1 MGWIF
6 FFFPWG
12 INKKNPPNYPPKM
25 SENHLISPLQHCCPS
40 VFSCLC
46 FPQFHQK
53 SSSSPVFPHSGPSPP
68 LPGVNMSHWGN
79 ACEHSQNQR
88 WVRQKTVIWAR
99 FREWPVIAGF
109 RNSLKQRHVW
119 RAYDVM
125 RRTRLVRRW
134 VSYFFDG
141 RKHGRAFCV
150 LLAVTDGFK
159 HDVLLRMC
167 SMFPLGWPPPHS
179 SSWRV
184 FAAGLSP
191 STWLMLRCGREGL
204 IKVTQSE
211 SNQIWGRVQ
220 KLRGWR
226 SRDWSVGVREWQV
239 MLCYVQQ
246 TIIAYMDDVA
256 LWVCAHLESSHKF
269 SFFPRVTEIFSECI

>member
-6 FFFPWG
+6 FFSLEELT
-12 INKKNPPNYPPKM
+12 KKIPQIIPQKC
-25 SENHLISPLQHCCPS
+25 LKIISSLLFSTAVLPSSLVCVFLNSIKSLHPLL
-40 VFSCLC
+40 F
-46 FPQFHQK
+46 FHI
-53 SSSSPVFPHSGPSPP
+53 PDLLPHSQVLTWVTEGTPVSTVRTKDGLDRKLWYEPGFESDP
-68 LPGVNMSHWGN
+68 WLPGS
-79 ACEHSQNQR
+79 E
-88 WVRQKTVIWAR
+88 
-99 FREWPVIAGF
+99 IAWNNDMCG
-109 RNSLKQRHVW
+109 
-119 RAYDVM
+119 AYDVM

-159 HDVLLRMC
+159 HDFFLRMF
-167 SMFPLGWPPPHS
+167 SMFHLCWHPHHS
-179 SSWRV
+179 STWRV
-184 FAAGLSP
+184 FAAFLSP